1 MYYCSDVDIYHLYGT
16 LLVLAH
22 TFISSR
28 ETRQCMY
35 VGSIPYAGS
44 IASRLKLTRGS
55 LHLSG
60 SSNLPCNLASKRTF
74 SSFLSLDQVNERYV
88 KNIIPL
94 SQKGEE
100 EEKHSI
106 TSNFFSSDQKSPNQ
120 Q

>member
-60 SSNLPCNLASKRTF
+60 SSNL
-74 SSFLSLDQVNERYV
+74 
-88 KNIIPL
+88 
-94 SQKGEE
+94 
-100 EEKHSI
+100 KHY
-106 TSNFFSSDQKSPNQ
+106 NMHVLLF
-120 Q
+120 